1 MDWNEAQ
8 DMTEK
13 KLIPIVGRKRFFD
26 LVCSADSHEPWFTI
40 SHNTNGLLTEADV
53 DRRVAWLLER
63 KDEGDFQ

>member
-13 KLIPIVGRKRFFD
+13 KLIPIVLRKRSFD
-26 LVCSADSHEPWFTI
+26 LVCRTDSHEPWFTI

-53 DRRVAWLLER
+53 DRLVAWLLER